1 MNHAGSV
8 RRSLVGV
15 VNVAVG
21 VVVAWNG
28 SVWAQSANDSGAG
41 SPTRPQGASVTP
53 TAPVR
58 PTGST
63 AKPAGTKGFAPAGS
77 STKSGT
83 VGTPTGFGATGSTTN
98 GAGKQGPVGQSPVGQ
113 GAAGLGGSTKTGS
126 TVPGTGTKGG
136 PLPSATAPPRA
147 PAWIPLT
154 ADHEKYLDDVLKY
167 WQDSSSRVKKYRCS
181 FKRWEYDGANVAR
194 DAKTGNLP
202 PRSESTGVI
211 RYASPDKG
219 MFKVERTVHYTPPTK
234 EGERVQYLPHKDEIS
249 EHWVCDGKSIYAFDN
264 QKKQLIQTILPP
276 EMQGRA
282 IVDGPLPFMFGA
294 EIDKV
299 KQRFWMRVI
308 TPKDSTGE
316 YWLEA
321 VPKTRQDA
329 ANFKM
334 VHVIID
340 EKDFLPKAMSI
351 FNLNHDPVRNP
362 SCMTFSFDKRET
374 NWNDTLENLNVF
386 HREFW
391 EPTTP
396 LGYKKVV
403 ETLLPNSP
411 NDASTQPPRQ
421 AERPKSEPPKKKQ

>member
-1 MNHAGSV
+1 
-8 RRSLVGV
+8 
-15 VNVAVG
+15 VA
-21 VVVAWNG
+21 
-28 SVWAQSANDSGAG
+28 
-41 SPTRPQGASVTP
+41 SPLAP
-53 TAPVR
+53 T
-58 PTGST
+58 
-63 AKPAGTKGFAPAGS
+63 
-77 STKSGT
+77 
-83 VGTPTGFGATGSTTN
+83 
-98 GAGKQGPVGQSPVGQ
+98 
-113 GAAGLGGSTKTGS
+113 
-126 TVPGTGTKGG
+126 
-136 PLPSATAPPRA
+136 
-147 PAWIPLT
+147 WIPLP

-167 WQDSSSRVKKYRCS
+167 WQDSSNRIKKYRCA
-181 FKRWEYDGANVAR
+181 FRRWEYDGANVPR

-202 PRSESTGVI
+202 PRTESTGVI

-219 MFKVERTVHYTPPTK
+219 MFKVERTLHYTPAAK
-234 EGERVQYLPHKDEIS
+234 EGERHQYLPHKDEIA

-264 QKKQLIQTILPP
+264 QKKQLIQTMLPP

-294 EIDKV
+294 EVEKV

-351 FNLNHDPVRNP
+351 FNLNHDPKRNP
-362 SCMTFSFDKRET
+362 SCITFAFDKRET
-374 NWNDTLENLNVF
+374 NWNETLESLNVF

-391 EPTTP
+391 EPSTP
-396 LGYKKVV
+396 FGYKKVV
-403 ETLLPNSP
+403 ETLVPTSP
-411 NDASTQPPRQ
+411 ADQSTSPPSLPRQ
-421 AERPKSEPPKKKQ
+421 AELPKKKK